1 MSAPKKKV
9 NEKLEDNLLAQL
21 VRNYNLHLA
30 KHMYNSE
37 NSAKAD
43 SLLTNCF
50 LRKTDGKVNYIP
62 RKFFL
67 HSYF

>member
-1 MSAPKKKV
+1 MSAPNQKV
-9 NEKLEDNLLAQL
+9 NEKLQGNLLAQF

-43 SLLTNCF
+43 SLLTN
-50 LRKTDGKVNYIP
+50 
-62 RKFFL
+62 FF
-67 HSYF
+67 